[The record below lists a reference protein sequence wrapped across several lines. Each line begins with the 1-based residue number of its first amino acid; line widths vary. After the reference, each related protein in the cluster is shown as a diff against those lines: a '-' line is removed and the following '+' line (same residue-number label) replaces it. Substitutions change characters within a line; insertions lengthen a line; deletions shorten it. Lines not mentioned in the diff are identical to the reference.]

1 MNPEVRDALAQELIR
16 QRAVLV
22 GEVTDTEADLHALAE
37 DREIEMEERAQE
49 ERVARLLVQLDDR
62 EKHEIA
68 EIDAALR
75 RIAEG
80 AYGVC
85 EGCEKPIAEARLRAL
100 PATRF
105 CVACA
110 QAQEVHSSSPT
121 TQREE

>member
-1 MNPEVRDALAQELIR
+1 MNPVVRDALAQELIR

-22 GEVTDTEADLHALAE
+22 GEAADTEADLHTLAE
-37 DREIEMEERAQE
+37 DREIELEERAQE
-49 ERVARLLVQLDDR
+49 ERAARLLVQFDDR

-80 AYGVC
+80 IYGIC
-85 EGCEKPIAEARLRAL
+85 EGCGESIAEARLQAL
-100 PATRF
+100 PATRI

-110 QAQEVHSSSPT
+110 QAQETHLPSPT
-121 TQREE
+121 PEEK

>member
-49 ERVARLLVQLDDR
+49 ERAVHLLVRLDDR

-80 AYGVC
+80 TYGTC
-85 EGCEKPIAEARLRAL
+85 EGCRELIAEARLQAL

-110 QAQEVHSSSPT
+110 QGQEAHFSSPT
-121 TQREE
+121 IQEE

>member
-1 MNPEVRDALAQELIR
+1 MNPVVRDALEQELIR

-22 GEVTDTEADLHALAE
+22 GEAADTEADLHTLAE
-37 DREIEMEERAQE
+37 DREIELEERAQE
-49 ERVARLLVQLDDR
+49 ERAARLLVQFDDR

-75 RIAEG
+75 RLAEG
-80 AYGVC
+80 SYGIC
-85 EGCEKPIAEARLRAL
+85 EGCGDSITEARLQAL

-110 QAQEVHSSSPT
+110 QAQETYLPSLTP
-121 TQREE
+121 EEQ

>member
-22 GEVTDTEADLHALAE
+22 GEVTDTEADLQALAE

-49 ERVARLLVQLDDR
+49 ERAAGLLVQLDDR

-75 RIAEG
+75 RITEG
-80 AYGVC
+80 TYGTC
-85 EGCEKPIAEARLRAL
+85 EGCRELIAEARLQAL

-105 CVACA
+105 CMACA
-110 QAQEVHSSSPT
+110 QAQETHFSSPT
-121 TQREE
+121 TQQEE

>member
-1 MNPEVRDALAQELIR
+1 MNPIVRDALAQELIR

-22 GEVTDTEADLHALAE
+22 GEVADTEADLHTLAE
-37 DREIEMEERAQE
+37 DREIELEERAQE
-49 ERVARLLVQLDDR
+49 EREARLLVQFDDR

-75 RIAEG
+75 RLAEG
-80 AYGVC
+80 IYGTC
-85 EGCEKPIAEARLRAL
+85 ERCGDSITEARLQAL

-110 QAQEVHSSSPT
+110 QAQEAYLASPIPK
-121 TQREE
+121 EK